1 MFPISIVAKCKQYA
15 GSLTRR
21 DLFRGGSFLALPSLL
36 SRQTNAAPVPSTG
49 GLRVGP
55 NIYESIGVRPF
66 IGGTGT
72 LTVNSGS
79 LELP

>member
-15 GSLTRR
+15 GSLPRR

-49 GLRVGP
+49 GLGVDRTSTNPSEFVRSFAGP
-55 NIYESIGVRPF
+55 AH
-66 IGGTGT
+66 
-72 LTVNSGS
+72 
-79 LELP
+79 